1 MIKHLAVAVGL
12 IALAGC
18 RADNRATTS
27 TESLNETPAI
37 NAPPVS
43 QPDQPSAGVGGGP
56 VAPREGWDREAT
68 IDRLSQARCH
78 ARERCGAV
86 GVMRDHTS
94 FSECVEVARA
104 DLRVSF
110 GASTCDL
117 YDEGKL
123 AGCARKA
130 SDSACGTE
138 NKLTDD
144 CVESALC
151 K

>member
-1 MIKHLAVAVGL
+1 MNKHLSMVVAVGL
-12 IALAGC
+12 LAFAGC
-18 RADNRATTS
+18 RADDRS
-27 TESLNETPAI
+27 TLSNETPTA
-37 NAPPVS
+37 PVS
-43 QPDQPSAGVGGGP
+43 QPDQPSAGVPGVGGGP

-68 IDRLSQARCH
+68 IDRLSQARCQ
-78 ARERCGAV
+78 ARERCGAAS
-86 GVMRDHTS
+86 VMRDHTS

-104 DLRVSF
+104 ELRGSF

-117 YDEGKL
+117 YDDEKL

-138 NKLTDD
+138 SKLSDD
-144 CVESALC
+144 CVESKLC